1 MESFQ
6 KTIKN
11 PAKISGVGLH
21 TGNRVKLLF
30 KPAPVNSG
38 ISFVRVDLADR
49 PAIKVDCGNLMDSL
63 QSLRRTSLGNDGA
76 EVQTIEHLM
85 AVLSGL
91 QIDNLLIELDNNE
104 IPGMDGSGIEFLKV
118 LKEAGIIEQEAVKK
132 SYTIKEPIW
141 VEEEGSLLVALPS
154 NDYSIRY
161 TLSYEHPLLKAQYMG
176 LTINPEAFENELAAS
191 RTFCLQEEA
200 GDLQGKGLGRGANYE
215 NTLVVGERDVIKN
228 RLRFND
234 EFVRHKILDLIGD
247 LFLLGAPLKARIM
260 AIKSGHSLNLKLVKK
275 ILAQKARY
283 ELGAMAAGGAIGGAI
298 GGEEIDASL
307 IMKILPH
314 RYPFLLVDRIIS
326 LESGKRAVG
335 IKNVTIN
342 ENFFV
347 GHFPGKPVM
356 PGVLIIEAMAQVGG
370 VMMLS
375 PEENRGKLAYFM
387 AANDVKFRKTVV
399 PGDQLCLEVIAGK
412 LKARIGQV
420 FAKAYVE
427 GKVAAEA
434 ELLFALA

>member
-1 MESFQ
+1 MEPLQ
-6 KTIKN
+6 KTIRN
-11 PAKISGVGLH
+11 PVKISGVGLH
-21 TGNRVKLLF
+21 TGNKVNLFF
-30 KPAPVNSG
+30 KPAAVNCG
-38 ISFVRVDLADR
+38 ISFVRIDLANQ
-49 PAIKVDCGNLMDSL
+49 PAIKLDCANLMDSMR
-63 QSLRRTSLGNDGA
+63 SIRRTSLGNSGI

-91 QIDNLLIELDNNE
+91 QLDNLLIELDNNE

-118 LKEAGIIEQEAVKK
+118 LKEAGIVEQEAVKK
-132 SYTIKEPIW
+132 SYTVKEAIW
-141 VEEEGSLLVALPS
+141 VEEEQSMLVALPS

-161 TLSYEHPLLKAQYMG
+161 TLSYNHPLLSAQYME
-176 LTINPEAFENELAAS
+176 LAVSPETFENELAAS

-200 GDLQGKGLGRGANYE
+200 GDLQGKGLGRGANYD
-215 NTLVVGERDVIKN
+215 NTLVVADKGVIKN
-228 RLRFND
+228 RLRFKD

-247 LFLLGAPLKARIM
+247 LSLLGVPLKARIM

-275 ILAQKARY
+275 IQQQKARY
-283 ELGAMAAGGAIGGAI
+283 ESGAMAAGSIAAGL
-298 GGEEIDASL
+298 EEIDTSS

-314 RYPFLLVDRIIS
+314 RYPFLLVDKIVS
-326 LESGKRAVG
+326 FESGKRAVG
-335 IKNVTIN
+335 IKNVTVN

-356 PGVLIIEAMAQVGG
+356 PGVLIVEAMAQVGG

-375 PEENRGKLAYFM
+375 PGENRGKLAYFM

-399 PGDQLCLEVIAGK
+399 PGDQLMLEVIAGK
-412 LKARIGQV
+412 MKSKTGQV
-420 FAKAYVE
+420 FAKAYVD

>member
-11 PAKISGVGLH
+11 PVKISGVGLH
-21 TGNRVKLLF
+21 TGNRVTLLF
-30 KPAPVNSG
+30 KPQAVNSG
-38 ISFVRVDLADR
+38 ISFARVDLADK
-49 PAIKVDCGNLMDSL
+49 PLIKVDCGNLMDSL
-63 QSLRRTSLGNDGA
+63 QSPRRTSLGNDGA

-132 SYTIKEPIW
+132 SYSIKEPIW
-141 VEEEGSLLVALPS
+141 VEEEKSLLVALPA

-161 TLSYEHPLLKAQYMG
+161 TLSYEHPLLKAQYME

-191 RTFCLQEEA
+191 RTFCLEAEA

-215 NTLVVGERDVIKN
+215 NTLVMGERDVIKN

-247 LFLLGAPLKARIM
+247 LSLLGTPLKARII
-260 AIKSGHSLNLKLVKK
+260 AIKSGHSLNLKLAKK

-283 ELGAMAAGGAIGGAI
+283 ELGAMAAGGAIA
-298 GGEEIDASL
+298 GGEMDAAL

-326 LESGKRAVG
+326 LESGKRAAG

-399 PGDQLCLEVIAGK
+399 PGDQLTLEVIAGK
-412 LKARIGQV
+412 IKARIGQV

-427 GKVAAEA
+427 GKVVAEA
-434 ELLFALA
+434 ELMFALA

>member
-21 TGNRVKLLF
+21 TGNPVKLLF
-30 KPAPVNSG
+30 KPQAVNSG
-38 ISFVRVDLADR
+38 ISFVRLDLADK

-63 QSLRRTSLGNDGA
+63 RSIRRTSLGNDGA

-104 IPGMDGSGIEFLKV
+104 VPGMDGSGIEFLKV

-141 VEEEGSLLVALPS
+141 VEEEKSLLVALPS

-161 TLSYEHPLLKAQYMG
+161 TLSYEHPLLKAQYME
-176 LTINPEAFENELAAS
+176 LTINPDTFENELAAS

-215 NTLVVGERDVIKN
+215 NTLVMGERDVIKN

-247 LFLLGAPLKARIM
+247 LSLLGAPLKARIM

-283 ELGAMAAGGAIGGAI
+283 ELGAMAAGSAIA
-298 GGEEIDASL
+298 GGEMDASL

-399 PGDQLCLEVIAGK
+399 PGDQLTLEVIAGR
-412 LKARIGQV
+412 LKAKIGQV

-434 ELLFALA
+434 ELMFALA

>member
-1 MESFQ
+1 MESLQ

-11 PAKISGVGLH
+11 PVKISGVGLH

-30 KPAPVNSG
+30 KPQAVNSG

-63 QSLRRTSLGNDGA
+63 QSPRRTSLGNDGA

-141 VEEEGSLLVALPS
+141 VEEEQSLLVALPS

-161 TLSYEHPLLKAQYMG
+161 TLSYEHPLLKAQYME
-176 LTINPEAFENELAAS
+176 LTINPETFENELAAS

-215 NTLVVGERDVIKN
+215 NTLVMGERDVIKN

-247 LFLLGAPLKARIM
+247 LSILGTPLKARIM

-283 ELGAMAAGGAIGGAI
+283 ELGAMAAGGAIR
-298 GGEEIDASL
+298 GEEMDASL

-399 PGDQLCLEVIAGK
+399 PGDQLCLEIIAGK

-427 GKVAAEA
+427 GKVVAEA
-434 ELLFALA
+434 ELMFALA

>member
-38 ISFVRVDLADR
+38 ISFVRVDLADK

-283 ELGAMAAGGAIGGAI
+283 ELGAMAAGSAI
-298 GGEEIDASL
+298 GGEEMDASL

-387 AANDVKFRKTVV
+387 AANDVKFRKTVL
-399 PGDQLCLEVIAGK
+399 PGDQLRLEVIAGK

>member
-1 MESFQ
+1 MEPFQ

-11 PAKISGVGLH
+11 PIKISGVGLH
-21 TGNRVKLLF
+21 TGNRVKLMF
-30 KPAPVNSG
+30 KPQAVNSG

-63 QSLRRTSLGNDGA
+63 QSPRRTSLGSNGA

-161 TLSYEHPLLKAQYMG
+161 TLSYEHPLLKAQYME
-176 LTINPEAFENELAAS
+176 LTISPEAFENELAAS

-200 GDLQGKGLGRGANYE
+200 GDLQGKGLGKGANYE
-215 NTLVVGERDVIKN
+215 NTLVMGEKDVIKN

-247 LFLLGAPLKARIM
+247 LSLLGAPLKARIM

-283 ELGAMAAGGAIGGAI
+283 ELGAMAAGGAIA
-298 GGEEIDASL
+298 GGEMDASL

-434 ELLFALA
+434 ELMFALA

>member
-1 MESFQ
+1 MESCQ

-11 PAKISGVGLH
+11 PVKISGVGLH
-21 TGNRVKLLF
+21 TGNRVTLLF
-30 KPAPVNSG
+30 KPQAVNSG

-63 QSLRRTSLGNDGA
+63 RSIRRTSLGNDGA

-118 LKEAGIIEQEAVKK
+118 LKEAGIIEQQAVKK

-141 VEEEGSLLVALPS
+141 VEEEHSMLVALPA

-161 TLSYEHPLLKAQYMG
+161 TLSYEHPLLKAQYME

-215 NTLVVGERDVIKN
+215 NTLVMGEKDVIKN

-247 LFLLGAPLKARIM
+247 LSLLGTPLKARIM
-260 AIKSGHSLNLKLVKK
+260 AIKSGHSLNLKLAKK
-275 ILAQKARY
+275 ILAQKTRY
-283 ELGAMAAGGAIGGAI
+283 ELGAMAAGSAIT
-298 GGEEIDASL
+298 GGEMDAAL

-399 PGDQLCLEVIAGK
+399 PGDQLMLEVIAGK

-434 ELLFALA
+434 ELMFALA